1 MKELT
6 IEATPENVDRA
17 IEFVD
22 EMLAEYGCRMK
33 EQMAIDVAVDEL
45 FANIAHY
52 AYNPETG
59 YATVQV
65 DVIQE
70 PMSVEITFVDN
81 GKPYDPLAKVDP
93 DTTQSIENREIGG
106 MGILIVKKAWMP
118 WIINIRTAR
127 IFLLSRKTLVQ
138 NHVTDFL
145 EYSFIL
151 TRSV

>member
-6 IEATPENVDRA
+6 IEATPENVDKA

-22 EMLAEYGCRMK
+22 EMLEEYGCGMK

-59 YATVQV
+59 YATVKV
-65 DVIQE
+65 DVVKD
-70 PMSVEITFVDN
+70 PLSVEITFVDN

-93 DTTQSIENREIGG
+93 DTTLSIEDREIGG
-106 MGILIVKKAWMP
+106 MGIFIVKKSMDAV
-118 WIINIRTAR
+118 
-127 IFLLSRKTLVQ
+127 SY
-138 NHVTDFL
+138 
-145 EYSFIL
+145 EYKDGKNIL
-151 TRSV
+151 TIKKNFNSESDK